1 MAGPRRVKLIVTF
14 PPGGAS
20 DAAARVISRAAVGEA
35 RPDGDGRQQAGRR
48 HDHRRQRRAGRPRT
62 THTLM
67 LSNSAPISIAPY
79 LFDKPPYDPLKD
91 FAHVAYIG
99 SVANAFVV
107 RPAVPAKTMPELIA
121 LDQRPGQGRCR
132 SARAARARSATSSA
146 RCSRPSSGSSMEHI
160 GYRGAAPMFQDMMAG
175 QLDFAVVTLT
185 EVLPLAKDGKLRMI
199 ALTSTQ
205 KAPSA
210 PDVPLV
216 TELGYP
222 KLVAENFVGI
232 SAPAGFP
239 AGGAGAPAQGDGRG
253 AGRPQDRRA
262 AGRPRLRHQAD
273 DARPSSRAFV
283 AGPGPDLPGAG
294 EGVGTAEAREAWIG
308 AKAPSTRLSEHGRSI
323 GSGAH
328 DMQGPRAASRFAV
341 VVCWNRVDSASFRAC
356 TLEDLQARAIEVR
369 WPEPGP
375 CARPPAADPRTRS
388 LAVARD
394 GDTEA
399 INGPLA
405 GAAR

>member
-1 MAGPRRVKLIVTF
+1 MNTLGNAMIARRTLLGTSLGMTALAVLGGPVSAQQWPARPVKIIVTF

-20 DAAARVISRAAVGEA
+20 DAAARVISGPLSEKLGQTVIVDNKPGGGTTIGANAVLAAK
-35 RPDGDGRQQAGRR
+35 DD
-48 HDHRRQRRAGRPRT
+48 
-62 THTLM
+62 HTLL

-107 RPAVPAKTMPELIA
+107 RPAVPAKDMKELIA
-121 LDQRPGQGRCR
+121 WIKGQGK
-132 SARAARARSATSSA
+132 TV
-146 RCSRPSSGSSMEHI
+146 PFGSGGQGSIGHIIGEMFKAELGLNMEHI

-185 EVLPLAKDGKLRMI
+185 EVLPLAKDGKLRML

-222 KLVAENFVGI
+222 KLVAENFVGL

-239 AGGAGAPAQGDGRG
+239 AEAQAKLHKAMAEVLADPKIIERLGDLGFVTK
-253 AGRPQDRRA
+253 PM
-262 AGRPRLRHQAD
+262 
-273 DARPSSRAFV
+273 SSAEFTAFV
-283 AGPGPDLPGAG
+283 AAQIQAFQAPVKAS
-294 EGVGTAEAREAWIG
+294 G
-308 AKAPSTRLSEHGRSI
+308 AKL
-323 GSGAH
+323 
-328 DMQGPRAASRFAV
+328 
-341 VVCWNRVDSASFRAC
+341 
-356 TLEDLQARAIEVR
+356 
-369 WPEPGP
+369 
-375 CARPPAADPRTRS
+375 
-388 LAVARD
+388 
-394 GDTEA
+394 
-399 INGPLA
+399 
-405 GAAR
+405 

>member
-1 MAGPRRVKLIVTF
+1 MIARRQLLGMTAGLAFAGTAAAQAPWPNRPVKLIITF

-20 DAAARVISRAAVGEA
+20 DAAARVVSGPLSDKLGQTVIVDNKPGGGTTIGANFVLAAK
-35 RPDGDGRQQAGRR
+35 DDY
-48 HDHRRQRRAGRPRT
+48 
-62 THTLM
+62 HTLM

-79 LFDKPPYDPLKD
+79 LFDKPPYDPIKD
-91 FAHVAYIG
+91 FSHVVYIG

-121 LDQRPGQGRCR
+121 WIKGQGK
-132 SARAARARSATSSA
+132 
-146 RCSRPSSGSSMEHI
+146 PVPFGSGGQGSIGHIIGEMFKAELGLNMEHI

-232 SAPAGFP
+232 SAPAGMP
-239 AGGAGAPAQGDGRG
+239 ADAQAKLHKAAAEVLADPKIVERLGDLGFVTKPMSPAEFT
-253 AGRPQDRRA
+253 
-262 AGRPRLRHQAD
+262 
-273 DARPSSRAFV
+273 AFV
-283 AGPGPDLPGAG
+283 ANQVQSFQAPVKAS
-294 EGVGTAEAREAWIG
+294 G
-308 AKAPSTRLSEHGRSI
+308 AKL
-323 GSGAH
+323 
-328 DMQGPRAASRFAV
+328 
-341 VVCWNRVDSASFRAC
+341 
-356 TLEDLQARAIEVR
+356 
-369 WPEPGP
+369 
-375 CARPPAADPRTRS
+375 
-388 LAVARD
+388 
-394 GDTEA
+394 
-399 INGPLA
+399 
-405 GAAR
+405 